1 MHHYSMR
8 EVERLLQLPRSALQG
23 LVRLGFVR
31 PTRGPRRQYLFS
43 FQDLIIL
50 RAARTLMQANIS
62 QRQIRRSLG
71 QLRERLPEAVPLSGL
86 AISAVGER
94 VVVREGVNHWQA
106 DDGQYLLGFEVSVQ
120 NGILRMIEHKE
131 ARTSASARPGEIAG
145 TNGGTGGEAGGGA
158 DKTARS
164 GTGRE
169 ADRAGGSEVDRR
181 AGRGAGGAALGAMS
195 AEDWFSEGLRLE
207 SIDSAAALAAYS
219 RAAKADP
226 DNSAAWINW
235 GRLLHECGRTGEAED
250 VYRRAL
256 EHCGADSLL
265 LFNLGV
271 ALEDLGDRE
280 AALEAYNGAISE
292 DPNFADCH
300 YNLARLYESAGKT
313 QHAIRHLGQY
323 KRLVTRNDH

>member
-1 MHHYSMR
+1 MHRYSMR
-8 EVERLLQLPRSALQG
+8 DVERVLQLPRSTLQG

-31 PTRGPRRQYLFS
+31 PSRGPRRQYLFS

-50 RAARTLMQANIS
+50 RAARALLQANIP
-62 QRQIRRSLG
+62 RRAIRRSLG

-86 AISAVGER
+86 AICAVGDR
-94 VVVREGVNHWQA
+94 VVVREGANHWQA

-120 NGILRMIEHKE
+120 NGILQMIEHKQGRP
-131 ARTSASARPGEIAG
+131 AASTR
-145 TNGGTGGEAGGGA
+145 GGA
-158 DKTARS
+158 S
-164 GTGRE
+164 
-169 ADRAGGSEVDRR
+169 
-181 AGRGAGGAALGAMS
+181 GRGAAGAAATAGVTGGNAAGTTS
-195 AEDWFSEGLRLE
+195 EAPFRPDDWFDEGLRLE
-207 SIDSAAALAAYS
+207 SIDPGAALVAYA
-219 RAAKADP
+219 RAAEGDP

-235 GRLLHECGRTGEAED
+235 GRLLHERGDARAAEK

-256 EHCGADSLL
+256 EHCGTDALL

-271 ALEDLGDRE
+271 ALEDLGERQ
-280 AALEAYNGAISE
+280 AALAAYHAAISE

-323 KRLVTRNDH
+323 RRLVTRNEH